1 MTKEY
6 TKADLDQ
13 IVLTQ
18 LQNLNAMQDLLRIM
32 KRQNEFIEIVVR
44 SLKDEISGVSHQK
57 RSQS

>member
-6 TKADLDQ
+6 TKADIDQ

-32 KRQNEFIEIVVR
+32 KRQNEFIEIVIGR
-44 SLKDEISGVSHQK
+44 LKDEISDVK
-57 RSQS
+57 DR